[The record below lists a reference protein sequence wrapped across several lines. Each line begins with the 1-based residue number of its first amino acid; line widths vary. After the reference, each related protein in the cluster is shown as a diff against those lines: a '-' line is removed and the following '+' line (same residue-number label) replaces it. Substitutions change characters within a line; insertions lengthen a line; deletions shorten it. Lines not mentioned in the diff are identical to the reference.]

1 MRDNIPN
8 ALHGERLDRV
18 IAIMTGLSRSAVSA
32 LIKSNQVLRNG
43 QIAQSI
49 SEKVVEG
56 DELEVHLERGDSDIA
71 SLDGDSEVLFRIVYS
86 DEDIVVIDKPVGLVV
101 HPGAG
106 NNQSTLANGLIHHFP
121 EMAAVG
127 PINRPGIVH
136 RLDKDTTGLLVCAR
150 TQEALETLTV
160 ALGEREIERVYL
172 TIVAGRP
179 DAPKGTIDAPIGRSR
194 RARTRMTIS
203 EEGREARTHYELLE
217 SWANPK
223 EASLLRCK
231 LESGRT
237 HQIRVHLRAINTPVL
252 GDSIYGKPDPFG
264 IGRPLLHAAELSF
277 QHPVSKKNMS
287 FLAPMPP
294 DFEMAVDTFRARN
307 I

>member
-1 MRDNIPN
+1 
-8 ALHGERLDRV
+8 
-18 IAIMTGLSRSAVSA
+18 
-32 LIKSNQVLRNG
+32 
-43 QIAQSI
+43 
-49 SEKVVEG
+49 
-56 DELEVHLERGDSDIA
+56 
-71 SLDGDSEVLFRIVYS
+71 
-86 DEDIVVIDKPVGLVV
+86 
-101 HPGAG
+101 
-106 NNQSTLANGLIHHFP
+106 
-121 EMAAVG
+121 
-127 PINRPGIVH
+127 
-136 RLDKDTTGLLVCAR
+136 
-150 TQEALETLTV
+150 
-160 ALGEREIERVYL
+160 
-172 TIVAGRP
+172 
-179 DAPKGTIDAPIGRSR
+179 
-194 RARTRMTIS
+194 MTIS

>member
-56 DELEVHLERGDSDIA
+56 DELEVHLEPGNSDIA

-121 EMAAVG
+121 EMAVVG

-217 SWANPK
+217 SWANPR